1 MIFLLLI
8 CLLFAI
14 MFSVVVR
21 TLVFHPVH
29 TVHYSI
35 TDIYAYLRRLKWH
48 EMDYGYIKAYVG
60 LFGKG
65 KTLSA
70 VHDVVGQ
77 YKKYNNRK
85 VWCKRRKKF
94 VIQKVHIIS
103 NVELT
108 GVPYEKFISLSQI
121 VKVAQDVTAKDDAN
135 DTLTVTIALA
145 DELSVQMNSRN
156 FKTNIDAL
164 FLNTILTCRHYH
176 LGFVYTAQR
185 FGHVDALLRQVT
197 SVVISCNKIWRVQCL
212 NYYDAWEMENASS
225 PTMLSPLR
233 RTGFF
238 ITNNDFN
245 AYDTFACVGN
255 LAKSCAEGDMLSEQ
269 EILSLQCNNGANM
282 ENVLSPSRKY
292 RKTRKR
298 MK

>member
-1 MIFLLLI
+1 MWFIILI
-8 CLLFAI
+8 CLGFAVI
-14 MFSVVVR
+14 FSVVVR
-21 TLVFHPVH
+21 TLVLHPVH
-29 TVHYSI
+29 TIHYSVADLYNYI
-35 TDIYAYLRRLKWH
+35 KRLQWH
-48 EMDYGYIKAYVG
+48 EMNYGYIKAYVG

-77 YKKYNNRK
+77 YKHYNNKK

-94 VIQKVHIIS
+94 VTQKVHIIS
-103 NVELT
+103 NVDLT
-108 GVPYEKFISLSQI
+108 GVPYEKFVSLSQI
-121 VKVAQDVTAKDDAN
+121 VKVAQEVTTKDDEN

-197 SVVISCNKIWRVQCL
+197 SVVISCNKIWHVQCL
-212 NYYDAWEMENASS
+212 SYYDAWEMENASS
-225 PTMLSPLR
+225 PTMLTPLR

-238 ITNNDFN
+238 VTSNDFN

-269 EILSLQCNNGANM
+269 EILALQCNNGANM
-282 ENVLSPSRKY
+282 DNVMSPSRKY
-292 RKTRKR
+292 RKTRKK

>member
-1 MIFLLLI
+1 MVFIILL
-8 CLLFAI
+8 CLGFA
-14 MFSVVVR
+14 MVFSVVVR
-21 TLVFHPVH
+21 TLVLHPVH
-29 TVHYSI
+29 AVHYSI
-35 TDIYAYLRRLKWH
+35 TDIYNYIKRLKWH

-77 YKKYNNRK
+77 YKHYNNKK

-94 VIQKVHIIS
+94 VTQKVHIIS
-103 NVELT
+103 NVDLV
-108 GVPYEKFISLSQI
+108 GIPYEKFVSLSQI
-121 VKVAQDVTAKDDAN
+121 VKVAQEVTAKDDEN

-225 PTMLSPLR
+225 PTMLTPLR
-233 RTGFF
+233 RMGFF
-238 ITNNDFN
+238 VTNKDFN

-255 LAKSCAEGDMLSEQ
+255 LAKSYAEGDMLSEQ
-269 EILSLQCNNGANM
+269 EILALQCNNGVNM
-282 ENVLSPSRKY
+282 DNVLSPSRKY
-292 RKTRKR
+292 RKTRKK

>member
-1 MIFLLLI
+1 MVFIILI
-8 CLLFAI
+8 CLGFV
-14 MFSVVVR
+14 MVFSVVVR
-21 TLVFHPVH
+21 TLVFHPIH

-35 TDIYAYLRRLKWH
+35 TDIYNYIKHLKFN

-70 VHDVVGQ
+70 VHDVVRQ
-77 YKKYNNRK
+77 YKRYNNKK

-94 VIQKVHIIS
+94 VTQKVHIIS
-103 NVELT
+103 NVDLT
-108 GVPYEKFISLSQI
+108 GIPYEKFVSLSQI
-121 VKVAQDVTAKDDAN
+121 VKVAQEVTAKDDEN
-135 DTLTVTIALA
+135 GTLTVTIALA

-197 SVVISCNKIWRVQCL
+197 SVVISCNKLWRVQCL
-212 NYYDAWEMENASS
+212 SYYDAWEMENASS
-225 PTMLSPLR
+225 PTMLTPLR

-238 ITNNDFN
+238 ITNKDFN

-255 LAKSCAEGDMLSEQ
+255 LAKSCADGDMLSEQ
-269 EILSLQCNNGANM
+269 EILALQCNNGANM
-282 ENVLSPSRKY
+282 DNVMSPSRKY
-292 RKTRKR
+292 RKTRKK